1 MLDSVRNYVS
11 SHLSSHSDVSELV
24 RDARRFSVK
33 IPVVGKVSVPP
44 PDHLAFYGV
53 LGALGVTELIP
64 WPVALG
70 LGVGHAL
77 TTRHAAETAVE
88 AAIEATDDNSGV
100 AAETPAK
107 KSPAKKAPAKK
118 APVKKA
124 AAKIPAKKTPAKK
137 STARKAP
144 AKKTSPTK
152 ATKRS

>member
-1 MLDSVRNYVS
+1 M
-11 SHLSSHSDVSELV
+11 SELV

-118 APVKKA
+118 A

>member
-118 APVKKA
+118 A